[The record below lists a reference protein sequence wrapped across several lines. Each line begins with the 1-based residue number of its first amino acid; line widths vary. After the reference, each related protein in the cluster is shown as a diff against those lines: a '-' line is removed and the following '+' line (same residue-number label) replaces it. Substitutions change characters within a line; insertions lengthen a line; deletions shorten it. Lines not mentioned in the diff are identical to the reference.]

1 MGESDEPK
9 SRSWNILDKISA
21 SDYMNIV
28 SSKNRIFYY
37 DALRAF
43 AIITIIACHVSG
55 AFNFDYIFNHSEL
68 PVLYFNCI
76 SFFNHSSQIGVPI
89 FVMLSGAL
97 LIGRGDTLKKFLKKR
112 VERVVIPFLFWVF
125 ILILVEIIFFN
136 NFGLNYFLDIFLAKL
151 KTHGHVFWFVW
162 MIIVIY
168 CLIFIFNKL
177 LSLLDSKNKK
187 YLINIS
193 VALFVVYCFLVTF
206 HLWDANQNRIV
217 YYVSFFGYAVLGYW
231 LVNRDFL
238 NIKFLNFKIS
248 PTIMSILSF
257 LISFGLYTY
266 YISIIC
272 LPMAIEQNRFAGT
285 SIFDIIAL
293 IIALFVFLFFR
304 YIDEIDYRRFSER
317 FRHSKLAKLI
327 YSLSIHS
334 YGIYFC
340 HYIIIVVFGTIVL
353 HPMGLFFKNP
363 LKIIP
368 FLTIF
373 YLLVSWFIVYLLG
386 KIPYLKMLCGK
397 G

>member
-21 SDYMNIV
+21 SDYMKIV

-55 AFNFDYIFNHSEL
+55 AFNFDYIFNHFEL
-68 PVLYFNCI
+68 PILYFNCI
-76 SFFNHSSQIGVPI
+76 SFFNHSSQIGIPI

-97 LIGRGDTLKKFLKKR
+97 LINRDDTLKKFLKKR
-112 VERVVIPFLFWVF
+112 FTRVILPFLFWT
-125 ILILVEIIFFN
+125 LILVLAEIIFFS
-136 NFGLNYFLDIFLAKL
+136 NFDLNYFLDIFLAKP
-151 KTHGHVFWFVW
+151 KTHGHIFWFVW
-162 MIIVIY
+162 MIIVVY

-177 LSLLDSKNKK
+177 LSFLNLKNIKH
-187 YLINIS
+187 LINIS
-193 VALFVVYCFLVTF
+193 VVLFVVYCLLVTF

-248 PTIMSILSF
+248 PTIMLILSF

-272 LPMAIEQNRFAGT
+272 
-285 SIFDIIAL
+285 
-293 IIALFVFLFFR
+293 FR